1 MNNGYTEGKNFS
13 GIAFSDLETAKGDLE
28 NCRFTNCSFP
38 NSNLSE
44 FNFIE
49 CEFQNGDLSLAKV
62 KGTGFKTVI
71 FKNCKL
77 LGIHFADCNPF
88 SLSLHFEDCLLNLSS
103 FYKLK
108 LKGTTFKNCNL
119 QEADFTETELTG
131 STFENCDLTGAIFEN
146 SILEKVNF
154 KTAFNYSI
162 DPAINRIKKA
172 KFSMSGVIGLLDKY
186 DIEIK

>member
-1 MNNGYTEGKNFS
+1 MNKGYTEGKNFS
-13 GIAFSDLETAKGDLE
+13 GISFSVLELGDFE

-49 CEFQNGDLSLAKV
+49 CEFQNCDVSMSKV
-62 KGTGFKTVI
+62 KGTGLKTVT
-71 FKNCKL
+71 FKHCKL
-77 LGIHFADCNPF
+77 LGIHFGDCNPF
-88 SLSLHFEDCLLNLSS
+88 SLSLTFEDCLLNLSS

-108 LKGTTFKNCNL
+108 LKGTMFKNCNL
-119 QEADFTETELTG
+119 QEADFTETELTV
-131 STFENCDLTGAIFEN
+131 STFENCDLAGATFDN
-146 SILEKVNF
+146 SILEKVDF
-154 KTAFNYSI
+154 QTAYNYSI

-172 KFSMSGVIGLLDKY
+172 KFSMSGIIGLLDKY